1 VTVRVG
7 GRKLVFRLPANA
19 PDATARLTRI
29 AAGYRAQRTVVYR
42 ERLASSPTN
51 AQLTQFVLVAPD
63 RLRYVIAGG
72 PQAIVI
78 GPRRWDRATPTGR
91 WIETPQSPL
100 QVPHPAWY
108 AATNARLVAP
118 RTITFL
124 DRAIPA
130 WFTLHLDAD
139 GRLPRRLEMTAAAH
153 FMVDRYASFG
163 SPESIEP
170 PGSPR

>member
-1 VTVRVG
+1 VRVG
-7 GRKLVFRLPANA
+7 ARRLVFDLPPAA
-19 PDATARLTRI
+19 ADASALLARV
-29 AAGYRAQRTVVYR
+29 AADYRAQRTVAYE
-42 ERLASSPTN
+42 ERLASSPAN

-72 PQAIVI
+72 PQAVVI

-91 WIETPQSPL
+91 WVETPQSPL

-130 WFTLHLDAD
+130 WFRVRLDAQD
-139 GRLPRRLEMTAAAH
+139 RLPLRLDMTAAAH

-163 SPESIEP
+163 SPRSIEP
-170 PGSPR
+170 PGSTR